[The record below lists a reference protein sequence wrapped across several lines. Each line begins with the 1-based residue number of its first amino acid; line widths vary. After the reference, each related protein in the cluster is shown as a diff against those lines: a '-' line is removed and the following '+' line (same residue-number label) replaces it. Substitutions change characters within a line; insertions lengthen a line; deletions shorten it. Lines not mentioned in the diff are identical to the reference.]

1 LGDDFY
7 ATNGSAG
14 VFGEGTETEGSG
26 GDYDDKGGL
35 GVMGDGTAIGG
46 WFDGGWEDYMKSS
59 QFISLMTEKKF
70 GLGLLTKG
78 NTSLLARGNNFG
90 IVSRAEGI
98 ALVTRSQNKLSAY
111 HIGNVLTESGYA
123 QVLKPETDNPSLAY
137 SVIAREKQII
147 ISGSDCFN
155 NGSSVVHFDQD
166 LVDLIEDAGAIFV
179 NITPTGFT
187 SGDFAVVSKSHT
199 GFEVALR
206 DGEDISFDYMV
217 IVKMNDQNEID
228 NDILDS
234 DVRMRIHQK
243 ANFSVKKSDD
253 ITPTD
258 EGLNENLNQQR

>member
-1 LGDDFY
+1 
-7 ATNGSAG
+7 
-14 VFGEGTETEGSG
+14 
-26 GDYDDKGGL
+26 
-35 GVMGDGTAIGG
+35 
-46 WFDGGWEDYMKSS
+46 
-59 QFISLMTEKKF
+59 
-70 GLGLLTKG
+70 
-78 NTSLLARGNNFG
+78 
-90 IVSRAEGI
+90 
-98 ALVTRSQNKLSAY
+98 SAY